1 MAENDYDIYGDLDDA
16 LQPLSSVSNTLFLQI
31 AISIMFLLFYCYQDK
46 KEIPIPEPE
55 EDKVSEVLIE
65 LQKENEKLKNENLLL
80 TKNVSILLLTAKAEI
95 ERKDNQI
102 KELRKEKDEIVFRKH
117 KKNVHTSEKWS
128 QTSSNFTRDNG
139 SQTIVDKIDNRRTSR
154 DSKDYNKRPR
164 SNERRSNRDEKSR
177 RRSRSRDKRKRSRSP
192 SRSNRYDSGR
202 NNDKRPRINYPSST
216 ESRYSQPKSNG
227 NDDIIK
233 EEKPKVLGA
242 YDDISP
248 IKRQSGDASM
258 HLFPTVPIELN
269 VKSSKIA
276 KPTETIVNGHN
287 LKEAVTMKLN
297 FDSTEVTIQP
307 ENNIKSKPLVVS
319 PKKVVLAPNYSRIA
333 EKIPTKPI
341 DKLKSHLT
349 TKESITIN
357 DVPSTPLSS
366 QKTEI
371 KQEPTG
377 SKLIIP
383 KQEPGIVPEQKL
395 EVTTHNVVKLK
406 HPVVVIHPLIAAV
419 QSPQQVV
426 KLPVA
431 VKTPKVVVKSP
442 ISNVKS
448 PVVAIKTEFP
458 ALPLVS
464 SKSPVVIKTEPTPK
478 ITVSTLK
485 SPIILKPA
493 LKENGIPTPV
503 VPTEVIIKTE
513 QISSPEK
520 AEKVKIK
527 IESTSPTV
535 WENSNSTYRK
545 EIVDGAEVIKIVRK
559 PKVKKRK
566 VVAN

>member
-16 LQPLSSVSNTLFLQI
+16 LQPLSS
-31 AISIMFLLFYCYQDK
+31 DK
-46 KEIPIPEPE
+46 KEIPIPEPV

-164 SNERRSNRDEKSR
+164 SNERRSNKDEKSR

-227 NDDIIK
+227 NDESIK

-276 KPTETIVNGHN
+276 RTETIVNGTN

-307 ENNIKSKPLVVS
+307 ENKIKSKPLVVS
-319 PKKVVLAPNYSRIA
+319 PKKIVLAPKDFKIS

-349 TKESITIN
+349 IKEAITTD
-357 DVPSTPLSS
+357 DVPSTPSSS
-366 QKTEI
+366 QNTEI
-371 KQEPTG
+371 KQEPTE

-383 KQEPGIVPEQKL
+383 KQEPGIVPKQKL
-395 EVTTHNVVKLK
+395 VVTTLNVVKLK

-442 ISNVKS
+442 
-448 PVVAIKTEFP
+448 VVAIKTEFP
-458 ALPLVS
+458 ASPLVS
-464 SKSPVVIKTEPTPK
+464 SKSPVVIKIEPTPK
-478 ITVSTLK
+478 VTVSTSK

-503 VPTEVIIKTE
+503 VPIEVIIKTE